1 MIGLYA
7 MLIYMFNKIVI
18 CDDLK
23 ENTKNQLC
31 LKDIV
36 KNSKKYTSSF
46 YLYQFEMKY
55 DYLLWSVEI
64 LNKEPEKYTKERRDA
79 KLKKISTKV
88 NKNLIRLEKILNC
101 LEDYCY
107 LETNEKC
114 LSRAFFYKNAYKYKH
129 NQFNTLKNMINTYK

>member
-1 MIGLYA
+1 MP
-7 MLIYMFNKIVI
+7 
-18 CDDLK
+18 
-23 ENTKNQLC
+23 
-31 LKDIV
+31 
-36 KNSKKYTSSF
+36 NS
-46 YLYQFEMKY
+46 
-55 DYLLWSVEI
+55 
-64 LNKEPEKYTKERRDA
+64 
-79 KLKKISTKV
+79 KKISTKV